1 MSESQSIEYKSS
13 WRDEYLKWIC
23 RFTNAQGAVLYIG
36 IDDKGK
42 TVGVQNAKKLFIRR
56 INDYLNKHKRAN
68 IKDDNIGEA
77 K

>member
-1 MSESQSIEYKSS
+1 MPESQLMEYKKS
-13 WRDEYLKWIC
+13 WRDEYFKWIC
-23 RFTNAQGAVLYIG
+23 GFANAQSGVLYIG